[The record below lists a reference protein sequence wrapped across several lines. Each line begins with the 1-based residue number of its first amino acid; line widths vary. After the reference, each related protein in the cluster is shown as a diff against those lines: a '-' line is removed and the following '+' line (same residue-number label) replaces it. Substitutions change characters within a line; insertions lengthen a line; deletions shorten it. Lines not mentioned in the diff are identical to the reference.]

1 MAPAWPGQYINRD
14 LRQQMLDIVIY
25 ASHIVIYASLGFPLD
40 IVIYASLGF
49 PSPFSLFAVSSVIDW
64 ICDSDGM
71 YGLTVTSHVWLL
83 PFPWSEWRLQCY
95 KLHCLSGWWWPWVT
109 QPLVY
114 IASCTVC
121 LDGGGHG
128 WLSHWCTLQDPAGF
142 QSSNNDFPMHTKLW
156 TFFIF
161 SNMLSTWFAVQSW
174 RVLILKICV
183 CLTHLCDQT
192 YMQEHHYETCY
203 LKSWTCFKNSLEL
216 NQILIQCVW
225 FQHFMNH
232 WTFGNQDILSHP
244 VPDCLAECKE
254 SGCLLFVSCNHA
266 DIGDILP
273 QKGTHV
279 FLSCIVVVVCSHH
292 SPHPQPPVFRKAD
305 IDMPFNN
312 YHYLFLLLFLA
323 QQ

>member
-14 LRQQMLDIVIY
+14 LRQRMLDIVIY
-25 ASHIVIYASLGFPLD
+25 ASQGFPL
-40 IVIYASLGF
+40 
-49 PSPFSLFAVSSVIDW
+49 PFSLFAVSSMIDW

-95 KLHCLSGWWWPWVT
+95 KLHCLSGWWWHQWSPI
-109 QPLVY
+109 P
-114 IASCTVC
+114 A
-121 LDGGGHG
+121 GHG

-192 YMQEHHYETCY
+192 SYAGA
-203 LKSWTCFKNSLEL
+203 S
-216 NQILIQCVW
+216 
-225 FQHFMNH
+225 
-232 WTFGNQDILSHP
+232 
-244 VPDCLAECKE
+244 
-254 SGCLLFVSCNHA
+254 
-266 DIGDILP
+266 
-273 QKGTHV
+273 
-279 FLSCIVVVVCSHH
+279 
-292 SPHPQPPVFRKAD
+292 
-305 IDMPFNN
+305 
-312 YHYLFLLLFLA
+312 
-323 QQ
+323 